1 MKYRHRGFTLIEVMV
16 AVMIAAILA
25 VMAFTAM
32 SQALDNRDR
41 LRNRAA
47 RLTAVQATMRS
58 FVQDFTQMQPRPV
71 REPLGDGYQGALV
84 STAAAVPDVVFTR
97 GGWSNP
103 AGQPRSTLQRVR
115 YSLRDGV
122 LYRDHWVV
130 LDAQLQPDPLPKRL
144 LDGVKDF
151 QVRYMDDARNWQTSW
166 PPPSSGN
173 AVNGITT
180 NERTL
185 RWRPIAVEVSL
196 TLADWG
202 TITRVIE
209 VAG

>member
-1 MKYRHRGFTLIEVMV
+1 MKRHSRGFTLIEVMV

-32 SQALDNRDR
+32 SQALDNRDK

-47 RLTAVQATMRS
+47 RLTSLQATLRS
-58 FVQDFTQMQPRPV
+58 LEQDFSQMQPRPV

-84 STAAAVPDVVFTR
+84 STAATVPDIIFTR

-151 QVRYMDDARNWQTSW
+151 QLRYMDDARNWQTSW
-166 PPPSSGN
+166 PPLSAGST
-173 AVNGITT
+173 ANGTTT

-185 RWRPIAVEVSL
+185 RARPIAVEVTL
-196 TLADWG
+196 TLKDWG
-202 TITRVIE
+202 AIVRIIE

>member
-1 MKYRHRGFTLIEVMV
+1 
-16 AVMIAAILA
+16 
-25 VMAFTAM
+25 
-32 SQALDNRDR
+32 
-41 LRNRAA
+41 
-47 RLTAVQATMRS
+47 
-58 FVQDFTQMQPRPV
+58 
-71 REPLGDGYQGALV
+71 
-84 STAAAVPDVVFTR
+84 VPDVIFTR

-144 LDGVKDF
+144 LDGVTDF

-166 PPPSSGN
+166 PPPSAGN
-173 AVNGITT
+173 ATSGITT

-196 TLADWG
+196 TLKDWG